1 MSQIVAL
8 PIERNFVRRP
18 AAFAPAPVQE
28 ELPRLEAV
36 LRRRRGD
43 SALDLAAFAL
53 LFSGLAV
60 IVAGLL

>member
-8 PIERNFVRRP
+8 PIARNFVHRP
-18 AAFAPAPVQE
+18 AAAPAPLPE

-60 IVAGLL
+60 IVVGLL